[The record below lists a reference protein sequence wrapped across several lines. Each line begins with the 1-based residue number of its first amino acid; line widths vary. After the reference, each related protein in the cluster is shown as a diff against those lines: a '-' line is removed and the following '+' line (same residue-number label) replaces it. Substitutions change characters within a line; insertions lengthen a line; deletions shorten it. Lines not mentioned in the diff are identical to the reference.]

1 MNFDK
6 WFNSQDTLVK
16 AILMLLPVVGWVVEF
31 LVRLSIALRTKEP
44 IHIVV
49 FLVFAF
55 IGWTWV
61 IVVADFVYLILKGNL
76 FLAK

>member
-1 MNFDK
+1 MTFDK
-6 WFNSQDTLVK
+6 WFNSQTTLVK
-16 AILMLLPVVGWVVEF
+16 AILMLLPVVGWVVEA

-49 FLVFAF
+49 FLVFVLV
-55 IGWTWV
+55 GWTWV
-61 IVVADFVYLILKGNL
+61 LVVADFVYMILKGHL

>member
-1 MNFDK
+1 MTFDK
-6 WFNSQDTLVK
+6 WFNSQTTLVK
-16 AILMLLPVVGWVVEF
+16 ATLMLLPVVGWVVEA

-49 FLVFAF
+49 FLVFVLV
-55 IGWTWV
+55 GWTWV
-61 IVVADFVYLILKGNL
+61 IVVADFVYMILKGHL

>member
-1 MNFDK
+1 MTFDK
-6 WFNSQDTLVK
+6 WFNSQTTLVK
-16 AILMLLPVVGWVVEF
+16 AILMLLPVVGWVVEA

-49 FLVFAF
+49 FLVFALV
-55 IGWTWV
+55 GWTWV
-61 IVVADFVYLILKGNL
+61 LVVADFVYMILKGHL